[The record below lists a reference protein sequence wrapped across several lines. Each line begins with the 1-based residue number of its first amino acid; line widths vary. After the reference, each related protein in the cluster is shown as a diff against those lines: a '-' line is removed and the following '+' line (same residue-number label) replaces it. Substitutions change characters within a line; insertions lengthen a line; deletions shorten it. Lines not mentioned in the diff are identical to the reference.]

1 MDTIASIYK
10 IKSLN
15 MLKPLLI
22 EIGVEELPA
31 VPLLKEMKNIE
42 KKYAAV
48 LEKYSLLGEFEF
60 YYTPRRLVMW
70 HREFK
75 LKQDDSV
82 EEFFGAPLAVAY
94 KDGEPTPAA
103 NGFAKKCG
111 VSLEEL
117 STAQKNGKEVLYY
130 KKAVAGKE
138 SKELLESI
146 IYEWLKSLDFGKS
159 MRWGSLDESFIRPI
173 RWVNV
178 LLDDALVPMKLYGVE
193 SAKSTKVHR
202 IANFNA
208 VAVDGAKDYFDT
220 LKKGGVTLFPQERSD
235 KILADIKAIEDVNG
249 LNVEIDEELF
259 AEVVAITENPTALLG
274 SFDEE
279 FLRLPPEVII
289 TSMKEHQRY
298 FPVFKDGKLI
308 NKFIVVSNALTDD
321 FSEVVSGN
329 ERVLRPRLADG
340 LFFWENDLRNGLS
353 TKGLEKVAF
362 FKGLGSVADKIVR
375 EKKVA
380 NTLFNLYK
388 PNADID
394 DLNRAIDLAKADLMS
409 EMVYEFTE
417 LQGIMGYYY
426 ALEAGEDEAV
436 AIAIKEQYLPDG
448 EESELPSTP
457 LSAIVAMSIK
467 LDTLLG
473 LFSVNQ
479 IPTGSRDPFALRR
492 AVNGIIRIV
501 NEYGF
506 EFDIVKTMKELAVN
520 YDEIDLEKLE
530 NFILER
536 IRRYYKVNPSII
548 EAVLA
553 SGEREL
559 LALGRKIEA
568 LNTLV
573 NSEGFD
579 EIFSTFKRVANIT
592 KDIDLSGDLSV
603 DESLLVE
610 DAEKT
615 LYNRY
620 KEVSSK
626 SYESYEEELDALFG
640 LKPELDA
647 FFENVMVNAEDEKI
661 KNNRKALVAS
671 IYKSILNIADI
682 KEVSV

>member
-1 MDTIASIYK
+1 
-10 IKSLN
+10 

-31 VPLLKEMKNIE
+31 VPLLKELENIE
-42 KKYAAV
+42 KKYANI
-48 LEKYSLLGEFEF
+48 LEEYALLGEFEF
-60 YYTPRRLVMW
+60 YYTPRRLVLW

-75 LKQDDSV
+75 TAQEDSV
-82 EEFFGAPLAVAY
+82 EEFFGAPVSVAF

-103 NGFAKKCG
+103 TGFAKKCG
-111 VSLEEL
+111 VSVEEL
-117 STAQKNGKEVLYY
+117 GRADKGGKEVLYY
-130 KKAVAGKE
+130 KKDVQGRASV
-138 SKELLESI
+138 ELLPEI
-146 IYEWLKSLDFGKS
+146 IERWLKSLDFGKS

-178 LLDDALVPMKLYGVE
+178 LLDDKLVDMSIYGVK
-193 SAKSTKVHR
+193 SAKTTKLHR
-202 IANFNA
+202 IANFDA
-208 VAVDGAKDYFDT
+208 VAISGAKEYFDV
-220 LKKGGVTLFPQERSD
+220 LKKGGVTLYQQERQE
-235 KILADIKAIEDVNG
+235 KIFKDFKAIEADNG
-249 LNVEIDEELF
+249 LSIEVDDELL

-298 FPVFKDGKLI
+298 FPVFKDGKLM
-308 NKFIVVSNALTDD
+308 NKFVVVANALTDD
-321 FSEVVSGN
+321 FSEVIAGN

-340 LFFWENDLRNGLS
+340 LFFWENDLKNGLS

-362 FKGLGSVADKIVR
+362 FKGLGSVSDKIVR
-375 EKKVA
+375 EEKIA
-380 NTLFNLYK
+380 LELFESYK
-388 PNADID
+388 IDASKAD
-394 DLNRAIDLAKADLMS
+394 LKRAVELAKADLMS

-426 ALEAGEDEAV
+426 AKEAGESDAV
-436 AIAIKEQYLPDG
+436 ALAIKEQYLPEG

-457 LSAIVAMSIK
+457 LSAVVAMSIK

-506 EFDIVKTMKELAVN
+506 RFDIQKDMQRLAKN
-520 YDEIDLEKLE
+520 YEGAIDLEKLE

-536 IRRYYKVNPSII
+536 VKRYYKVNPSVI

-553 SGEREL
+553 SKEREL
-559 LALGRKIEA
+559 LALGQKIAA
-568 LNTLV
+568 LNSLV
-573 NSEGFD
+573 TSEGFD
-579 EIFSTFKRVANIT
+579 EVSSTFKRVANIT
-592 KDIDLSGDLSV
+592 KDMPLD
-603 DESLLVE
+603 
-610 DAEKT
+610 KT
-615 LYNRY
+615 LHIDEALLREESEKELYRRF
-620 KEVSSK
+620 KEVNAK
-626 SYESYEEELDALFG
+626 EYASYEEELDALLG
-640 LKPELDA
+640 LKPQLDS
-647 FFENVMVNAEDEKI
+647 FFDSVMVNVDDEALKS
-661 KNNRKALVAS
+661 NRKSLVAS

-682 KEVSV
+682 KEVSI